1 MPHPAQGASIK
12 FINYANTLLTGDENL
27 KLEIHWS
34 PGHSDIDGNERAD
47 VLAKQGAASLDLAP
61 LVGPTI
67 SYYREQSKTRAH
79 ESWVSEWELG
89 NPKPNL
95 AAVATRRPPSTRA
108 SKFLREFNGSVEI
121 TSRTIRA
128 LTGHAF
134 MGEYYRR
141 FVPTERVKCPC
152 GHRIQTRDHII
163 MDCVLHENARHHLRK
178 VTRSLSIPIILGTD
192 KGLTAFAKFL
202 ANTDA
207 FSKLFEAAT

>member
-1 MPHPAQGASIK
+1 MTSEGNNFDIESTSPDCPLCNDPSKGG
-12 FINYANTLLTGDENL
+12 INCRICCMKRFGTG
-27 KLEIHWS
+27 IV
-34 PGHSDIDGNERAD
+34 DGDDRAVEGEGD
-47 VLAKQGAASLDLAP
+47 V
-61 LVGPTI
+61 
-67 SYYREQSKTRAH
+67 
-79 ESWVSEWELG
+79 ESE
-89 NPKPNL
+89 
-95 AAVATRRPPSTRA
+95 